1 MNTAAPLSAPAA
13 PAGLLHMRRTALGVR
28 LLVAWAALALV
39 ALPAALLMS
48 PDFLALVA
56 LRVPGLEHRTVDP
69 TPATRSLAAAALLP
83 VLLVS
88 WFGLWQVWQL
98 FGGYARGEVFTTAA
112 ALRLRRLALVLMSLC
127 LVKPLTGALM
137 SVALTF
143 NSPPGQRLL
152 AVGLSS
158 DDYLTLLMGAVL
170 LAIASVMREAVRL
183 AAENAEFV

>member
-1 MNTAAPLSAPAA
+1 MNPAASSLASAP
-13 PAGLLHMRRTALGVR
+13 PAGLQHVRRTALCVR
-28 LLVAWAALALV
+28 LLVALAALALV
-39 ALPAALLMS
+39 ALPAALLMN
-48 PDFLALVA
+48 PEFLALVA

-69 TPATRSLAAAALLP
+69 TLATRAFAAAAMLP

-88 WFGLWQVWQL
+88 LFGLGQMWQL

-112 ALRLRRLALVLMSLC
+112 ATRLRRLALVLMSLC

-137 SVALTF
+137 SVALTI
-143 NSPPGQRLL
+143 NSPPGQRLV

-158 DDYLTLLMGAVL
+158 DDYLLLLMGAVL
-170 LAIASVMREAVRL
+170 LAIASVMREAARL